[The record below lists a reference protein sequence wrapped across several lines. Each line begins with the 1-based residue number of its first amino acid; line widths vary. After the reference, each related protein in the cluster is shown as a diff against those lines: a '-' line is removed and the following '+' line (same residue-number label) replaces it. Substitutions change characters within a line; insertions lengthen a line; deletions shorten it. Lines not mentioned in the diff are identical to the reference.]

1 MAADGW
7 LRRMAEFATGFAGT
21 DAAQILS
28 SRNHDPSEGQAMT
41 QKHTRELTRAGRGLV
56 AAAVAALALT
66 TIVPQD
72 AFARAPVS
80 GAPAQAKAVGDL
92 TELSA
97 AGKQRRRVV
106 RRGMRGHRAAAAM
119 FGMMAGTI
127 ATIAAAE
134 ARRSRSYYYVPDYYV
149 PDYPVYEEAPVP
161 YYPSYENGY
170 YPYYEPYYDNGPAV
184 YGGPTYYPVPVPMY
198 GGGGVPVH
206 RPRHIVRHHRFQ
218 DGVGPVIGRP
228 GPVFRHGAPVR
239 IGGGGAVGPKPGP
252 GGGVP
257 RHMR

>member
-1 MAADGW
+1 
-7 LRRMAEFATGFAGT
+7 
-21 DAAQILS
+21 
-28 SRNHDPSEGQAMT
+28 MT
-41 QKHTRELTRAGRGLV
+41 QKHTRKSTRAGRGLV
-56 AAAVAALALT
+56 VAAVAALALT
-66 TIVPQD
+66 TTVPPD

-80 GAPAQAKAVGDL
+80 GAPMQATAPGDL

-106 RRGMRGHRAAAAM
+106 RRSMRGHRAAAAM

-134 ARRSRSYYYVPDYYV
+134 ARRSRSYYYVPDY
-149 PDYPVYEEAPVP
+149 PVYEEAPVP

-170 YPYYEPYYDNGPAV
+170 YPYYEPYYDNGPVV
-184 YGGPTYYPVPVPMY
+184 YGAPTYYPVPVPMY

-206 RPRHIVRHHRFQ
+206 RPRHIVRHHRIQ
-218 DGVGPVIGRP
+218 GGVGPVIGRP
-228 GPVFRHGAPVR
+228 GAVFRHGAPVR
-239 IGGGGAVGPKPGP
+239 IGGGGAGGPKT

-257 RHMR
+257 RHVR